1 MVGLPFDCVANPLGA
16 VRLTFEKAVSSGSDP
31 ETFNGKD
38 WGAIDLF
45 REFLFD
51 KDGLS
56 QVPIL
61 DPDSI
66 RWLPPNS
73 LVRFRGMVQ
82 DMLGN
87 ELYVGV
93 FKDGTTWRTN
103 KFMDVA
109 SSPMDSSSEMR
120 IWERRV
126 LYCVPVPGQAS
137 WIESSTETAI
147 SRCHNSTFQHGEKR
161 LREDDAAIDHMDS
174 NVLEHELK
182 GSPPSAKKMREG
194 EFPCQSSQPQE
205 SSEETSRLL
214 HMMPEFDKNSLPCII
229 KVYDSPESD
238 LKLNEI
244 FEFIGVFTY
253 DPELTVHKDNSDEIL
268 SDFCEDALA
277 DLPPNKVP
285 RLHCLVHRKL
295 GGQDFLHCS
304 PIIEPMPN
312 IIRGIREAL
321 LGHLTSILGNDGVAA
336 HCMLLHLLSKVHTRV
351 DTVAVGKLS
360 LNLTGFTKEGIS
372 VFGNQ
377 LNLAIQSLLPFTRY
391 VPLTLEYLNAASLA
405 PTKDYQTNRLVT
417 GVLQL
422 AEGTHVTID
431 ETQLKAGTLNSTGVD
446 NVRLLKNLMEWQKVE
461 YNFEYYKV
469 EMMADVQLLVFS
481 EGKSNILPAD
491 LVLPFR
497 PSAVGLFE
505 SCNAEAL
512 QVWRWYLSTVRSFP
526 HSIEPEMQKT
536 VENDLVEARQADRS
550 LGSHDFSRLLTM
562 ARLMSVSF
570 GETCLSLEHW
580 QMVKELERLRQER
593 LKEIRE

>member
-1 MVGLPFDCVANPLGA
+1 MVGLLFDCVANPLGA

-31 ETFNGKD
+31 VIFNGKD
-38 WGAIDLF
+38 WGVFDIF
-45 REFLFD
+45 REFLFN

-61 DPDSI
+61 DHASI
-66 RWLPPNS
+66 SWLPPNS

-87 ELYVGV
+87 ELYVGA
-93 FKDGTTWRTN
+93 FKDGSTWKTN

-109 SSPMDSSSEMR
+109 SSPMDPSSEMR

-137 WIESSTETAI
+137 WVSPPEAAIDRCQSST
-147 SRCHNSTFQHGEKR
+147 SQHGEKR
-161 LREDDAAIDHMDS
+161 QREDNAAIDHMDS
-174 NVLEHELK
+174 DVLEHETK
-182 GSPPSAKKMREG
+182 GSPPSAKKMRED
-194 EFPCQSSQPQE
+194 ELPCKSSQQQE
-205 SSEETSRLL
+205 PPSEETPSLL
-214 HMMPEFDKNSLPCII
+214 HMVPDFDENSLPCLV

-238 LKLNEI
+238 LKLNDV

-253 DPELTVHKDNSDEIL
+253 NLELTTQKDDSDE
-268 SDFCEDALA
+268 FFG
-277 DLPPNKVP
+277 DLCDDTVGDVPSIKVP
-285 RLHCLVHRKL
+285 HLHCLVHRKL
-295 GGQDFLHCS
+295 GVQEFLHCS
-304 PIIEPMPN
+304 PIIEPVPN

-321 LGHLTSILGNDGVAA
+321 LGHLMSVLGNDGVAA

-351 DTVAVGKLS
+351 DTVAVGRLS
-360 LNLTGFTKEGIS
+360 LNLTGFTRESIS

-377 LNLAIQSLLPFTRY
+377 LNLVIQSLLPLTRY
-391 VPLTLEYLNAASLA
+391 LPLTLEYLNASSLA
-405 PTKDYQTNRLVT
+405 PRKDYRTNRLVT

-431 ETQLKAGTLNSTGVD
+431 ETQLKVGTLNSTGVE

-461 YNFEYYKV
+461 YDFEYYKV
-469 EMMADVQLLVFS
+469 EMMADAQLLILS

-491 LVLPFR
+491 LVLPFH
-497 PSAVGLFE
+497 PSTVGSFE
-505 SCNAEAL
+505 SRDAEAL
-512 QVWRWYLSTVRSFP
+512 QAWRWYLSNVKSLP
-526 HSIEPEMQKT
+526 HSIEPEIQKT
-536 VENDLVEARQADRS
+536 VENDLVEARQADRN
-550 LGSHDFSRLLTM
+550 LGTHDFSRLLTM

-580 QMVKELERLRQER
+580 QMVKELERLRLER
-593 LKEIRE
+593 LK